1 MGGVMPRAR
10 SEGGFTLPELLVTMF
25 VSMVILLAVF
35 AVLDTVMKRTAET
48 QARVEATQRGRVA
61 MDTITRQLRSQ
72 VCLSTTSPAIV
83 DASPNS
89 ITFYT
94 DLTNGA
100 AAKKDSIE
108 KRVIAYDSTTRRI
121 TQSVYR
127 PTGADPIAFNA
138 TATTRVLATDV
149 VLDGGQPLFRY
160 HAFAPATATT
170 GPELSVSLVNPVA
183 ADRARIAQIKLAFV
197 VQASRKAVADRV
209 SITMRDDVFVRTANP
224 NETAPNPVCA

>member
-1 MGGVMPRAR
+1 MTRVR
-10 SEGGFTLPELLVTMF
+10 SQDGFTLPELLTTMT
-25 VSMVILLAVF
+25 VSMVVLLAVF

-48 QARVEATQRGRVA
+48 QARIEATQRGRVV
-61 MDTITRQLRSQ
+61 MDTMTRQLRSQ
-72 VCLSTTSPAIV
+72 TCPSTTTPAIA

-89 ITFYT
+89 VTFYT

-100 AAKKDSIE
+100 APRKDSIE
-108 KRVIAYDSTTRRI
+108 KRVLAYDPATKRI

-149 VLDGGQPLFRY
+149 VPDGGQPVFRY
-160 HAFAPATATT
+160 YAYAPAVAPAAPQLTA
-170 GPELSVSLVNPVA
+170 ELVNPVA
-183 ADRARIAQIKLAFV
+183 ADRPKIAQIKLAFV

-209 SITMRDDVFVRTANP
+209 FITMRDDVFVRSANP
-224 NETAPNPVCA
+224 NDTAPIPLCA